1 MDFMLLLAACLA
13 VGAWVQRE
21 RITTV
26 SARRRTLRRLAD
38 PLPASPRSTHDRGAT
53 TWVQL
58 RGLVPLRNATEAADI
73 PEALAC
79 ADFLDGVERHVR
91 LGRSLRSGI
100 LDAHASLPLGPLR
113 ESLEHT
119 VLYCRTGAPLEEL
132 LSHHRSRH
140 DSQDIAFVLQS
151 LVAAAAGGT
160 GTAHALERAAWVL
173 RERHVVREERRVHA
187 AQAVLS
193 ARVMSWMPIGFG
205 AIVLLT
211 SPSVRKVVLFSPL
224 GLVCGVIGV
233 ALNLLGRRWMGRITG
248 AVA

>member
-1 MDFMLLLAACLA
+1 MDLVLLLAACVA

-26 SARRRTLRRLAD
+26 SARRRALRRLAD
-38 PLPASPRSTHDRGAT
+38 PPASSGHMHDRQAVL
-53 TWVQL
+53 WVGL
-58 RGLVPLRNATEAADI
+58 RGLVPRRNGTGAPEV
-73 PEALAC
+73 PEALVC
-79 ADFLDGVERHVR
+79 ADFLDSVERHVR
-91 LGRSLRSGI
+91 LGRSLRAGI
-100 LDAHASLPLGPLR
+100 LDAHASLPLGSLR

-132 LSHHRSRH
+132 LIHDRSRH
-140 DSQDIAFVLQS
+140 ASQDVAFLLQS

-173 RERHVVREERRVHA
+173 RERHVVSEERRVHA

-193 ARVMSWMPIGFG
+193 ARVMSWMPLGFG
-205 AIVLLT
+205 AVMLLT
-211 SPSVRKVVLFSPL
+211 SPSVRDVVLFSPL
-224 GLVCGVIGV
+224 GLVCGVSGI
-233 ALNLLGRRWMGRITG
+233 ALNMVGRRWMGRITG

>member
-1 MDFMLLLAACLA
+1 MDVVLLLGALLG
-13 VGAWVQRE
+13 VGVWLQRE
-21 RITTV
+21 RITEV
-26 SARRRTLRRLAD
+26 SARRRTLRRLVD
-38 PLPASPRSTHDRGAT
+38 PPAPSPVANDRPPARR
-53 TWVQL
+53 VSL
-58 RGLVPLRNATEAADI
+58 RGLLPRRESGGVAEV

-79 ADFLDGVERHVR
+79 ADFLDSVERHVR
-91 LGRSLRSGI
+91 LGRSLRAGI
-100 LDAHASLPLGPLR
+100 LDAHTSLSPGSLR
-113 ESLEHT
+113 DSLEHT

-132 LSHHRSRH
+132 LTH
-140 DSQDIAFVLQS
+140 DNSPHASQDIAFVLQS

-160 GTAHALERAAWVL
+160 GTAHALERASWVL

-205 AIVLLT
+205 AVMILS
-211 SPSVRKVVLFSPL
+211 SPSVREVVLFSPL
-224 GLVCGVIGV
+224 GVVCAVVGV

>member
-1 MDFMLLLAACLA
+1 MDFILLLAACLG
-13 VGAWVQRE
+13 VGAWLQRE
-21 RITTV
+21 RISGV
-26 SARRRTLRRLAD
+26 SARRRTLRRLAGP
-38 PLPASPRSTHDRGAT
+38 PLPSRHAHNRGPGLPVRLAELRSR
-53 TWVQL
+53 
-58 RGLVPLRNATEAADI
+58 RTEADTTDH
-73 PEALAC
+73 PEAVSC
-79 ADFLDGVERHVR
+79 ADFLDSVERHVR
-91 LGRSLRSGI
+91 LGRSLRAGI
-100 LDAHASLPLGPLR
+100 LEAHASLPPGPLR

-132 LSHHRSRH
+132 LTH
-140 DSQDIAFVLQS
+140 DRTRPESGDIAFVLQS

-160 GTAHALERAAWVL
+160 GTAHALERASWVL

-205 AIVLLT
+205 AVMILS
-211 SPSVRKVVLFSPL
+211 SPSVREVVLFSPL
-224 GLVCGVIGV
+224 GVVCGVIGV

>member
-1 MDFMLLLAACLA
+1 MDLVLLLVACGA
-13 VGAWVQRE
+13 VFAYLRRD
-21 RITTV
+21 RITAA
-26 SARRRTLRRLAD
+26 SARRRTLHRFVESQHRSSAAFRWASVGRKLRWTLPRRSDAKA
-38 PLPASPRSTHDRGAT
+38 PE
-53 TWVQL
+53 V
-58 RGLVPLRNATEAADI
+58 
-73 PEALAC
+73 PEAVAC
-79 ADFLDGVERHVR
+79 ADFLDNVERNVR

-100 LDAHASLPLGPLR
+100 LDAHALLAAGALR
-113 ESLEHT
+113 EALEHT

-132 LSHHRSRH
+132 LARDHSSST
-140 DSQDIAFVLQS
+140 DSPDITFVVQS
-151 LVAAAAGGT
+151 LAAAAAGGT

-205 AIVLLT
+205 AIMLLT

-224 GLVCGVIGV
+224 GLVCVVIGV
-233 ALNLLGRRWMGRITG
+233 ALNLIGRRWMGRITG